1 MCPVSPQKDSSLATP
16 CEKAPF
22 VPLSPTSPVTT
33 ELFFQKG
40 IIGFGDNQRYLL
52 APTPKAE
59 LWPMKVL
66 VHQQNPS
73 LFFLVIEDKA
83 LDETHHLT
91 LNPSVFK
98 SFGYDEMQTRIFFI
112 VTTTLSEET
121 SQKVLLLS
129 VNKKAPLFIDC
140 AGKRAGQH
148 ILEDKTLPLSCPL
161 PAYSKLLQDRLNL
174 K

>member
-1 MCPVSPQKDSSLATP
+1 MCPVSPQKDSRATSP
-16 CEKAPF
+16 REKAPF
-22 VPLSPTSPVTT
+22 ASPSLTSAVTT

-40 IIGFGDNQRYLL
+40 IIGFGDHQRYLL
-52 APTPKAE
+52 APTPKTE

-73 LFFLVIEDKA
+73 LFFLVIEDKG

-112 VTTTLSEET
+112 VTTALSEEAG
-121 SQKVLLLS
+121 QKVLLLS

-148 ILEDKTLPLSCPL
+148 ILGDKNLPLCCPL